1 MMAMTIEIR
10 KASRKKAKLRLGI
23 AAPSGA
29 GKTMGALLLAYGI
42 VRAAYPSIS
51 EEQVWEKVGLI
62 DTEEGSGELYVG
74 VEKHG
79 VRIGEFQYIR
89 ISKDFSPVHYVEAI
103 KAFENANVEVIIPD
117 SLTHAWAG
125 AEGLLDKQGRIAA
138 KSGNS
143 YTAWRDV
150 TPQHNALVNC
160 MLQSRAHIIATMRSK
175 VEYAMQ
181 KGDDGKYKIQKMG
194 MAPIQREGMEYE
206 FTTFFDIDSNS
217 MARASKDRTDLFS
230 TLNAAGTLDK
240 KEFIITPKVGAELLA
255 WLNKGTESVSEEP
268 TTIQKIEELLKSA
281 QLNHADEQ
289 DKFISDNRFNL
300 YSMEESRLEKILQY
314 LTDKLTNQ
322 QGVTSNE

>member
-1 MMAMTIEIR
+1 MAIEIR
-10 KASRKKAKLRLGI
+10 KASRKRAKLRLGI

-42 VRAAYPSIS
+42 TKD
-51 EEQVWEKVGLI
+51 WDKVGLI

-79 VRIGEFQYIR
+79 LVIGEFQYIR

-103 KAFENANVEVIIPD
+103 KALENAGAEVIIVD

-125 AEGLLDKQGRIAA
+125 NEGLLDKQGRIAA

-150 TPQHNALVNC
+150 TPQHNALVNSL
-160 MLQSRAHIIATMRSK
+160 LQSRAHIIATMRSK

-181 KGDDGKYKIQKMG
+181 KGSDDKYKIQKMG

-206 FTTFFDIDSNS
+206 FTTFFDITSNS
-217 MARASKDRTDLFS
+217 LASASKDRTDLFS
-230 TLNAAGTLDK
+230 TVNAAGTLEK
-240 KEFIITPKVGAELLA
+240 REFIITPKTGEELLA
-255 WLNKGTESVSEEP
+255 WINTGAETIKEP
-268 TTIQKIEELLKSA
+268 TLVEKIEAILPSVELVDGDA
-281 QLNHADEQ
+281 QDDFIAAHRLTLSTLSD
-289 DKFISDNRFNL
+289 DK
-300 YSMEESRLEKILQY
+300 LEKILAY
-314 LTDKLTNQ
+314 LTTTK
-322 QGVTSNE
+322 GV